1 MPRRALTLPTDLSAL
16 RRRGHSPL
24 LKVPLLQVPRLQVP
38 LLRLP
43 RLRLLP
49 ESESGNQPLQ
59 KPPQPGGLACR
70 ARAAAL
76 GVVTPRRPRAC
87 SLLRSPYN
95 PQYQRD
101 PPYNP
106 QQNHCKT
113 DGPDRKDERP
123 ARAVG

>member
-1 MPRRALTLPTDLSAL
+1 MPTDLSAL

-24 LKVPLLQVPRLQVP
+24 LEVPLLQVPLLQVPRLQVP

-49 ESESGNQPLQ
+49 ESEFGNQPLQ

-87 SLLRSPYN
+87 SLLRSPFN
-95 PQYQRD
+95 PQ
-101 PPYNP
+101 
-106 QQNHCKT
+106 
-113 DGPDRKDERP
+113 
-123 ARAVG
+123 